1 MGRARVLV
9 AGRPIDLSDVPFDA
23 FVERHGRFIELLSE
37 HFDVCL
43 LGLRDAGDSTV
54 VSGRW
59 SALPYREVTIER
71 AESSRRRRLLDAV
84 HAGRDANIDPW
95 ECDLAGA
102 AASLDPQAVITLGPW
117 LSREYRA
124 LHERYR
130 SVHLF
135 EEDLSRMR
143 ELAPQSP
150 QAQVLR
156 RLLVTFESRST
167 RQPITACY
175 LARQEEHG
183 VRRRHPTAEAVYL
196 PYTLDPQSWP
206 IAPGPV
212 SGSGVVVVGNL
223 SQFRNAEGLAEMLE
237 IVSGLAHHP
246 LHGVRVVSDAGLH
259 PCLKSHVRSG
269 LLRHLH
275 GHDVATCY
283 QSAAIALVPAKR
295 LTGLKTTVLQAWAM
309 GCPVVGF
316 SATAHSVGATATSMR
331 SGDTAAQVLGHI
343 EDLMQFPQQRTE
355 SALAGFDMLRN
366 HFDDQRVQHDFLA
379 VVRRALSTQQ
389 PALHPT
395 SSRS

>member
-43 LGLRDAGDSTV
+43 LGLRDAADSTV

-167 RQPITACY
+167 RQPIAACY

-316 SATAHSVGATATSMR
+316 SATSHSVGATATSMR

>member
-43 LGLRDAGDSTV
+43 LGLRDAADSTV

-167 RQPITACY
+167 RQPIAACY

-366 HFDDQRVQHDFLA
+366 HFDDQRVQHELLS
-379 VVRRALSTQQ
+379 VVRHALSTQQ

>member
-43 LGLRDAGDSTV
+43 LGLRDAADSTV

-167 RQPITACY
+167 RQPIAACY

-355 SALAGFDMLRN
+355 SALAGFDMLRD
-366 HFDDQRVQHDFLA
+366 HFEDRRVQHDFLS
-379 VVRRALSTQQ
+379 VVRSALSTRR